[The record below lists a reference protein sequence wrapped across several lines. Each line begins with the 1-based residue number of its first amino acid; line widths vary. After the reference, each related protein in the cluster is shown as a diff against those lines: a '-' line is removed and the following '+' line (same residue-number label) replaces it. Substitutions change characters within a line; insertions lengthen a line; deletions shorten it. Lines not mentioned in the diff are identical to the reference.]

1 MTAADWQNAGAHALG
16 VFLNGRGIGS
26 VSDEGEPIVDSS
38 FVLLLNAHYEDVT
51 FALPPRRFGPRWQV
65 ELSTA
70 DPRAP
75 TTLLTARGAAIV
87 TSRSLLLLRQ
97 PDAPPVS

>member
-1 MTAADWQNAGAHALG
+1 MTAADWQNSGSHALG
-16 VFLNGRGIGS
+16 VFLNGRGIG
-26 VSDEGEPIVDSS
+26 VSEQGEPIVDSS
-38 FVLLLNAHYEDVT
+38 VVILLNAHYEDVT

-75 TTLLTARGAAIV
+75 NTLLTARGAAIV

-97 PDAPPVS
+97 PDAPAVS

>member
-1 MTAADWQNAGAHALG
+1 

-26 VSDEGEPIVDSS
+26 VDAHGEPVVDAS

-51 FALPPRRFGPRWQV
+51 FALPPRRFGPRWQT

-70 DPRAP
+70 YPDAP
-75 TTLLTARGAAIV
+75 VKLLTARGAAIV
-87 TSRSLLLLRQ
+87 TARSLLLLRQ
-97 PDAPPVS
+97 PDAPGVG